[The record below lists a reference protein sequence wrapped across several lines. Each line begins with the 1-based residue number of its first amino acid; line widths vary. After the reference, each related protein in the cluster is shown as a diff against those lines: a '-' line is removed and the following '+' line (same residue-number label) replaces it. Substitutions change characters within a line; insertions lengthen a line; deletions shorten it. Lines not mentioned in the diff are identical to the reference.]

1 MLGVS
6 HGKNSHSQPS
16 KPRSLLETLTSAT
29 TPICRSIETP
39 WDEPLESVSTSRDM
53 RARNSAVA
61 PAKRGPLVQAPTKRP
76 ATRPVSVL
84 LADDHP
90 VVRRGLHALLEADA
104 GFRVVGEASDGT
116 ETLRLVQELKPEIV
130 VLDISMPEQNGLD
143 VTRKLRR
150 EAPEVKVIV
159 LTMHFA
165 EEVARECL
173 RAGARAYV
181 LKSDADEDLLESVRA
196 VRDDRPF
203 FTPRIKDMFYFSRLA
218 PCNPAAPRGPDGEV
232 PLERLTQREKEIVRM
247 LCEGLSNKEVASQ
260 VGISTRTVESHR
272 NNIMHKLQMG
282 AFSDLVR
289 YAVRHKIV
297 PA

>member
-1 MLGVS
+1 MIGVS
-6 HGKNSHSQPS
+6 SS
-16 KPRSLLETLTSAT
+16 KPPRPRGSGSRSLVDVLISNS
-29 TPICRSIETP
+29 PSICTSIETP
-39 WDEPLESVSTSRDM
+39 WDESGQSAPAGREA
-53 RARNSAVA
+53 RARHSSAT
-61 PAKRGPLVQAPTKRP
+61 APTRSPSMQGISKRL
-76 ATRPVSVL
+76 ATRPVKVL

-90 VVRRGLHALLEADA
+90 VVRRGLSALLNADP
-104 GFRVVGEASDGT
+104 GFRVVGEAADGA
-116 ETLRLVQELKPEIV
+116 ETLRLVDELSPEIV
-130 VLDISMPEQNGLD
+130 VLDISMPEHNGLD

-150 EAPEVKVIV
+150 ERPEVKVIV

-181 LKSDADEDLLESVRA
+181 LKSDADEDLLEAVRA

-203 FTPRIKDMFYFSRLA
+203 FTPRIKEMFYLGPL
-218 PCNPAAPRGPDGEV
+218 PCNPVAPRGADGEI
-232 PLERLTQREKEIVRM
+232 PIERLTHREQEIVKM

-272 NNIMHKLQMG
+272 NNIMHKLQIG

-289 YAVRHKIV
+289 YAIRHKVI

>member
-1 MLGVS
+1 MIGTNSKRPPRVKEQRSFADALATASTPARRPVETSWDDPPKSELDGLGS
-6 HGKNSHSQPS
+6 
-16 KPRSLLETLTSAT
+16 
-29 TPICRSIETP
+29 
-39 WDEPLESVSTSRDM
+39 
-53 RARNSAVA
+53 RARPSGAIV
-61 PAKRGPLVQAPTKRP
+61 PKRNPLPHNGASKRTG
-76 ATRPVSVL
+76 TRPVKVL

-90 VVRRGLHALLEADA
+90 VVRRGLSALLAADN
-104 GFRVVGEASDGT
+104 GFRVVGEAADGA
-116 ETLRLVQELKPEIV
+116 ETLRLVDELKPEIV
-130 VLDISMPEQNGLD
+130 VLDISMPEYNGLD

-150 EAPEVKVIV
+150 ESPDVKVVV

-181 LKSDADEDLLESVRA
+181 LKSDADEDLLEAVRA

-203 FTPRIKDMFYFSRLA
+203 FTPRIKDMFYLGPRSCA
-218 PCNPAAPRGPDGEV
+218 PGAPRDAQGEI
-232 PLERLTQREKEIVRM
+232 PIERLTQREQEIVKM

-272 NNIMHKLQMG
+272 NNIMHKLQIG

-289 YAVRHKIV
+289 YAVRHKV
-297 PA
+297 VSA

>member
-1 MLGVS
+1 MIGNGSKHHLGT
-6 HGKNSHSQPS
+6 KDA
-16 KPRSLLETLTSAT
+16 RSFADALASAS
-29 TPICRSIETP
+29 TPARRPVQTP
-39 WDEPLESVSTSRDM
+39 WDDAPKSEVEERAVRGRQPSATGPKRSLPM
-53 RARNSAVA
+53 RSPTRRASA
-61 PAKRGPLVQAPTKRP
+61 
-76 ATRPVSVL
+76 RPVKVL

-90 VVRRGLHALLEADA
+90 VVRRGLSALLAADD
-104 GFRVVGEASDGT
+104 GFRVVGEASDGA
-116 ETLRLVQELKPEIV
+116 ETLRLVDQLKPEIV
-130 VLDISMPEQNGLD
+130 VLDISMPELNGLD

-150 EAPEVKVIV
+150 DDPDVKVIV

-181 LKSDADEDLLESVRA
+181 LKSDADEELLEAVRA

-203 FTPRIKDMFYFSRLA
+203 FTPRIKDMFYLGARSGL
-218 PCNPAAPRGPDGEV
+218 PSAPRDEHGEIPV
-232 PLERLTQREKEIVRM
+232 ERLTQREQEIVKM

-272 NNIMHKLQMG
+272 NNIMHKLQLA

-289 YAVRHKIV
+289 YAVRHNV
-297 PA
+297 VSA

>member
-1 MLGVS
+1 MNGFP
-6 HGKNSHSQPS
+6 GKNP
-16 KPRSLLETLTSAT
+16 PWRTGIGRSLADTLASASTS
-29 TPICRSIETP
+29 ICKPIETP
-39 WDEPLESVSTSRDM
+39 WDEPRQNVTEARES
-53 RARNSAVA
+53 RARLSTGA
-61 PAKRGPLVQAPTKRP
+61 
-76 ATRPVSVL
+76 ATRRTSVTASGPKRTSVRPVKVL

-90 VVRRGLHALLEADA
+90 VVRRGLHALLSADQ
-104 GFRVVGEASDGT
+104 GFRVVGEAADGA
-116 ETLRLVQELKPEIV
+116 ETLRLVEELKPEIV
-130 VLDISMPEQNGLD
+130 VLDISMPHHNGLD

-150 EAPEVKVIV
+150 EAPEVKVVV

-181 LKSDADEDLLESVRA
+181 LKSDADEDLLEAVRS

-203 FTPRIKDMFYFSRLA
+203 FTPRIKDMFYFGPHPTA
-218 PCNPAAPRGPDGEV
+218 PGTPRSSDGEI
-232 PLERLTQREKEIVRM
+232 PLDHLTPREQEIVKM

-272 NNIMHKLQMG
+272 NNIMHKLQIG

-289 YAVRHKIV
+289 YAVRHKV
-297 PA
+297 VSA

>member
-1 MLGVS
+1 MVGYP
-6 HGKNSHSQPS
+6 GKGPL
-16 KPRSLLETLTSAT
+16 PRAGKSRSFADALASAS
-29 TPICRSIETP
+29 TPICQNIETP
-39 WDEPLESVSTSRDM
+39 WDALGQAAAATPQARSRHSGHAESRRRPVLHTG
-53 RARNSAVA
+53 
-61 PAKRGPLVQAPTKRP
+61 AKRTSS
-76 ATRPVSVL
+76 RPVKVL

-90 VVRRGLHALLEADA
+90 VVRRGLHTLLASDQ
-104 GFRVVGEASDGT
+104 GFRVVGEASDGA
-116 ETLRLVQELKPEIV
+116 ETLRLVEELKPEIV
-130 VLDISMPEQNGLD
+130 VLDISMPEYNGLD

-150 EAPEVKVIV
+150 ESPDVKVVV

-181 LKSDADEDLLESVRA
+181 LKSDADEDLLEAVRA

-203 FTPRIKDMFYFSRLA
+203 FTPRIKDIFYLGPTACS
-218 PCNPAAPRGPDGEV
+218 PSAPRGPDGEI
-232 PLERLTQREKEIVRM
+232 PLERLTQRELEIVKM
-247 LCEGLSNKEVASQ
+247 LCEGLSNKEVASH

-272 NNIMHKLQMG
+272 NNIMHKLQIT

-289 YAVRHKIV
+289 YAVRHKVV

>member
-1 MLGVS
+1 MIGSSGKGSLPRAGNTRSFADALASASIPLGQ
-6 HGKNSHSQPS
+6 KLQ
-16 KPRSLLETLTSAT
+16 
-29 TPICRSIETP
+29 TP
-39 WDEPLESVSTSRDM
+39 WDEPESSVIGARDTRSRQSGG
-53 RARNSAVA
+53 ASS
-61 PAKRGPLVQAPTKRP
+61 KRGPAVHSAPRRTSS
-76 ATRPVSVL
+76 RPVNVL

-90 VVRRGLHALLEADA
+90 VVRRGLHTLLSSDQ
-104 GFRVVGEASDGT
+104 GFRVVGEAADGA
-116 ETLRLVQELKPEIV
+116 ETLRLVEELKPEIV
-130 VLDISMPEQNGLD
+130 VLDISMPEHNGLD

-150 EAPEVKVIV
+150 DSPDVKVVV

-181 LKSDADEDLLESVRA
+181 LKSDADEDLLEAVRA

-203 FTPRIKDMFYFSRLA
+203 FTPRIKDIFYLGPL
-218 PCNPAAPRGPDGEV
+218 PCSPSAPRGPDGEI
-232 PLERLTQREKEIVRM
+232 PIERLTRREQEIVKM
-247 LCEGLSNKEVASQ
+247 LCEGLSNKEVASH

-272 NNIMHKLQMG
+272 NNIMHKLQIS

-289 YAVRHKIV
+289 YAVRHKVV

>member
-1 MLGVS
+1 MNGF
-6 HGKNSHSQPS
+6 HGKYPQWRTAVGPS
-16 KPRSLLETLTSAT
+16 LADTLATASMSICKP
-29 TPICRSIETP
+29 IETP
-39 WDEPLESVSTSRDM
+39 WDEPRQNVTGARES
-53 RARNSAVA
+53 RARLSGRAAPSRTSAMA
-61 PAKRGPLVQAPTKRP
+61 TGPKRTSI
-76 ATRPVSVL
+76 RPVKVL

-90 VVRRGLHALLEADA
+90 VVRRGLHALLAADQ
-104 GFRVVGEASDGT
+104 GFRVVGEAADGA
-116 ETLRLVQELKPEIV
+116 ETLRLVEQLKPEIV
-130 VLDISMPEQNGLD
+130 VLDISMPQHNGLD

-150 EAPEVKVIV
+150 ESPDVKVVV

-181 LKSDADEDLLESVRA
+181 LKSDADEDLLEAVRA

-203 FTPRIKDMFYFSRLA
+203 FTPRIKDMFYLGPHSCA
-218 PCNPAAPRGPDGEV
+218 PAAPRGPDGEI
-232 PLERLTQREKEIVRM
+232 PIERLTLREQGIVKM

-272 NNIMHKLQMG
+272 NNTMHKLQIG
-282 AFSDLVR
+282 AFSELVR
-289 YAVRHKIV
+289 YAVRHKVV

>member
-1 MLGVS
+1 MNGFP
-6 HGKNSHSQPS
+6 GKNPQWRTGIG
-16 KPRSLLETLTSAT
+16 RSLADTLASASTS
-29 TPICRSIETP
+29 ICKPMDTP
-39 WDEPLESVSTSRDM
+39 WDEPRENVTGARES
-53 RARNSAVA
+53 RARLSSGTAPRRTSAIGTG
-61 PAKRGPLVQAPTKRP
+61 PKRSSA
-76 ATRPVSVL
+76 RPVRVL

-90 VVRRGLHALLEADA
+90 VVRRGLLALLAADQ
-104 GFRVVGEASDGT
+104 GFRVVGEAADGA
-116 ETLRLVQELKPEIV
+116 ETLRLVEELKPEIV
-130 VLDISMPEQNGLD
+130 VLDISMPHHNGLD

-150 EAPEVKVIV
+150 ESPDVKVVV

-181 LKSDADEDLLESVRA
+181 LKSDADEDLLEAVRA

-203 FTPRIKDMFYFSRLA
+203 FTPRIKDMFYLGPHPCA
-218 PCNPAAPRGPDGEV
+218 PATPRGSDGEI
-232 PLERLTQREKEIVRM
+232 PLEHLTQREQEIVKM

-272 NNIMHKLQMG
+272 NNIMHKLQIG
-282 AFSDLVR
+282 AFSELVR
-289 YAVRHKIV
+289 YAIRHKVV